1 MSNEIENLYRKVELA
16 TAGEE
21 PLACAGVLM
30 AQALK
35 IYKAILNEEEFN
47 QMTAH
52 ILSTTDL
59 IATIDKPTSH

>member
-1 MSNEIENLYRKVELA
+1 
-16 TAGEE
+16 
-21 PLACAGVLM
+21 M

-47 QMTAH
+47 QMTTH